1 MSYPKLQDKSPYKS
15 SKIFITDR
23 PPPHFKPFARMHK
36 LTAIS
41 DHAINSSF
49 RNRNLITDLYQY
61 YFYNGYHSI
70 VSEKVTRVTI
80 SFLMI
85 FLANFLVNCIDY
97 RALMSLE
104 INNNNNNN
112 NNQNNNN
119 QTNLNNQ
126 TNQNNQ
132 NNEQK
137 KSIFDFITISRWLS
151 LNPYLLICFIIYC
164 IYLVCISLNLV
175 TSIRKFGKINTIYN
189 KLLSINDYRL
199 KFITWDEVVN
209 KITKRLVVHGKDIL
223 DTTNITIYTINN
235 KICHQSNFI
244 ISMLRAGYVTL
255 PRYSKF
261 LEWNYI
267 FCVIEPITTPS
278 ISISI
283 HNMQS
288 STHLHATVPIRGDAN
303 LSDTLDDIQRA
314 DNLYIYKRYNQP
326 LLTPEEIQEIEAYEN
341 PHLATQNN
349 QHFNNLANG
358 NQFQN
363 GKGNGNGNGNVT
375 GDYLDYIL
383 LDAASSSSSSSQSN
397 LASPTWVSNSLMANN
412 DRPPQLQIFDSVL
425 YNTMTH
431 IPDAGMN
438 DSIMIDNVHEYIAR
452 VRYRLTLVFWLNILA
467 MPFTI
472 IILGLYVF
480 IKYGEK
486 LYGNPGILF
495 HRQLDIV
502 TRWRLRFYNELP
514 NLYSD
519 RLTRIERN
527 MDKIINTYKS
537 PTQEILTRFVT
548 FLIGSVF
555 LMLLVISFIV
565 SEDFARL
572 EIVPNHN
579 VIWFLGICGTLL
591 LILNKVAGAGKI
603 KLTKQEQLEAF
614 DALREDLITINPQL
628 LKTDDREYL
637 VTLIKDIYKPRI
649 MNLLHEVVNLFLAPY
664 YLWKWK
670 SEITKHANMIMGLQE
685 NHYILGNVCRH
696 SIFTNQNELINNPHM
711 LLSLKEFKNNHAWE
725 IPATLGI
732 DIQLANSVLLGGGGV
747 C

>member
-1 MSYPKLQDKSPYKS
+1 MQ
-15 SKIFITDR
+15 KI
-23 PPPHFKPFARMHK
+23 
-36 LTAIS
+36 TAIS

-49 RNRNLITDLYQY
+49 RNSNLITDLYQY

-85 FLANFLVNCIDY
+85 FLANFLVNCVDY
-97 RALMSLE
+97 AALMSLKA
-104 INNNNNNN
+104 
-112 NNQNNNN
+112 
-119 QTNLNNQ
+119 
-126 TNQNNQ
+126 
-132 NNEQK
+132 NEDRPEK
-137 KSIFDFITISRWLS
+137 RSIFYFINISKWLS
-151 LNPYLLICFIIYC
+151 LNAYLLICFIIYC
-164 IYLVCISLNLV
+164 IYLICISLNLV

-189 KLLSINDYRL
+189 KYLSLNDYRL

-209 KITKRLVVHGKDIL
+209 KITQRLVVHGKDVL

-244 ISMLRAGYVTL
+244 ISMLRAGYVTM

-267 FCVIEPITTPS
+267 FCVIEPITIPHTLHSNNNTLPYIPS
-278 ISISI
+278 
-283 HNMQS
+283 QLS
-288 STHLHATVPIRGDAN
+288 STPVRSEAN
-303 LSDTLDDIQRA
+303 LSDTLEDIQRF
-314 DNLYIYKRYNQP
+314 DNVDIYKRYNQP
-326 LLTPEEIQEIEAYEN
+326 LLTPEEIQEIEDYDN
-341 PHLATQNN
+341 PHYINMN
-349 QHFNNLANG
+349 KNKNKNINSNPSIPIPFNTP
-358 NQFQN
+358 
-363 GKGNGNGNGNVT
+363 KPHR

-383 LDAASSSSSSSQSN
+383 LDTSSQSRSSDTTG
-397 LASPTWVSNSLMANN
+397 SPAWVTNSLIANS
-412 DRPPQLQIFDSVL
+412 DRPPQLQVFDSVL
-425 YNTMTH
+425 YNTLTN
-431 IPDAGMN
+431 IPETQSSDTIAQ
-438 DSIMIDNVHEYIAR
+438 DNVLEYIAR

-467 MPFTI
+467 MPFTV

-502 TRWRLRFYNELP
+502 TRWKLRFYNELP

-537 PTQEILTRFVT
+537 PTREILTRFVT
-548 FLIGSVF
+548 FLVGSVF
-555 LMLLVISFIV
+555 LILLVISFIAT
-565 SEDFARL
+565 EEFAKL

-579 VIWFLGICGTLL
+579 VIWFLGVCGTIL
-591 LILNKVAGAGKI
+591 LILNRISGTSKI
-603 KLTKQEQLEAF
+603 KLTNMEQLEAF

-637 VTLIKDIYKPRI
+637 VTLIKNIYKPRI
-649 MNLLHEVVNLFLAPY
+649 MNLIHEIVNLFLAPY

-670 SEITKHANMIMGLQE
+670 MEITKHANMIIGLQE
-685 NHYILGNVCRH
+685 NHYILGNICRH

-711 LLSLKEFKNNHAWE
+711 LLSLKEFKNNHNWE

-732 DIQLANSVLLGGGGV
+732 DIQLANSVLLGGTLSTV
-747 C
+747 